1 MVWHELSILWKENM
15 NERDLYESLRNLNP
29 AVDKLGKDRDFQQN
43 IMQCIRYLDNEIKEI
58 KRRVDEE
65 AKRPK

>member
-1 MVWHELSILWKENM
+1 M

-58 KRRVDEE
+58 KRRLDEE